1 MTLSCCRTL
10 GTFLSRWNPPLASG
24 VISVTK
30 EGRLGERKGRPEGE
44 RLGKGVGSQLRPHA
58 RLWMEKTQSW
68 VIIPTMFEAAVDV
81 CLGWGGF

>member
-1 MTLSCCRTL
+1 MTQLL
-10 GTFLSRWNPPLASG
+10 QDPGNLPFQVDPPLASG

-30 EGRLGERKGRPEGE
+30 GGRLGERKGRPEGE
-44 RLGKGVGSQLRPHA
+44 RLGKGVGSQLWPHA

-81 CLGWGGF
+81 CLG